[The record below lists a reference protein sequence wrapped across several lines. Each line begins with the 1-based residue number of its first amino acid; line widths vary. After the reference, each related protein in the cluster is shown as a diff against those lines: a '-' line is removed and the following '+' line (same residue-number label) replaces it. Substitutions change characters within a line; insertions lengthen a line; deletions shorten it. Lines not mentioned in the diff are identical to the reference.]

1 MEVDLLLCNQVGQNV
16 VVGSEFGKVRALK
29 SASGESLEQV
39 LPGVPVEVSGLR
51 GMPQA
56 GDDFLVQAR

>member
-1 MEVDLLLCNQVGQNV
+1 M

-29 SASGESLEQV
+29 SASGESLEEV